1 VTIVVGILVASI
13 LGSIHC
19 AAMCGGFVCLYAG
32 TGVPRGMAGLRAHGA
47 YNVGRL
53 VSYTLLGAAAGALGA
68 GVNRLGQF
76 AGIGRA
82 AAIVAGTLMV
92 LWGVGTVAAALGVR
106 VPGTLAPDWAR
117 RRLGGALVAL
127 RDRPPAVRAAATGLL
142 TTLLPCGWLY
152 AFVATAGGAGSVL
165 GGMLVMAAFWA
176 GTVPMLLGVGL
187 GAGRVFGPL
196 RSRLPTVSAV
206 LVIAFGL
213 LAITGRVR
221 APAVGH
227 AAHLHAPAMQLHERH

>member
-1 VTIVVGILVASI
+1 
-13 LGSIHC
+13 
-19 AAMCGGFVCLYAG
+19 
-32 TGVPRGMAGLRAHGA
+32 
-47 YNVGRL
+47 
-53 VSYTLLGAAAGALGA
+53 
-68 GVNRLGQF
+68 
-76 AGIGRA
+76 
-82 AAIVAGTLMV
+82 
-92 LWGVGTVAAALGVR
+92 VR
-106 VPGTLAPDWAR
+106 VPGTLAPEWAR

-127 RDRPPAVRAAATGLL
+127 RDRPPTVRAAATGLL

-152 AFVATAGGAGSVL
+152 AFVATAGGTGSAL
-165 GGMLVMAAFWA
+165 GGVIVMAAFWA

-221 APAVGH
+221 APMVGDT
-227 AAHLHAPAMQLHERH
+227 AHRPAPAAVRHDGH

>member
-1 VTIVVGILVASI
+1 
-13 LGSIHC
+13 
-19 AAMCGGFVCLYAG
+19 
-32 TGVPRGMAGLRAHGA
+32 
-47 YNVGRL
+47 
-53 VSYTLLGAAAGALGA
+53 
-68 GVNRLGQF
+68 LGQL

-92 LWGVGTVAAALGVR
+92 LWGVSTIAAALGVR
-106 VPGTLAPDWAR
+106 VPGTLAPEWAR
-117 RRLGGALVAL
+117 RRLGGALLAF
-127 RDRPPAVRAAATGLL
+127 RDRPPMVRAAATGLL

-152 AFVATAGGAGSVL
+152 AFVATAGGTGSAL

-187 GAGRVFGPL
+187 GAQRVLGSL

-213 LAITGRVR
+213 LAISGRIR
-221 APAVGH
+221 APMTGDATH
-227 AAHLHAPAMQLHERH
+227 RHAPAAQQHHGH